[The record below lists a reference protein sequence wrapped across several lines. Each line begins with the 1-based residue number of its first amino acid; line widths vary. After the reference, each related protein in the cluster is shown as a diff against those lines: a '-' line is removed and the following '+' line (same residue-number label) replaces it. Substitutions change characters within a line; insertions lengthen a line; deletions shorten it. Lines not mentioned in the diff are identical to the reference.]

1 MQTRPEKEFKRRSG
15 VMFLFIALAFLFC
28 ASSVFYVS
36 VIKGKKF
43 KLYARENQLAINSI
57 EHKRG
62 TIYSSDMTVL
72 ATSADAWL
80 LTADPSNID
89 KDHIDEVS
97 TAVAGVL
104 GKDTNEIKRLISD
117 KNKKYV
123 ILEKK
128 AETEVK
134 DALLEL
140 NKMSIDTGKLNKDGT
155 HKMKRIASG
164 VFYATANSKRYYP
177 NSSFASSIVGF
188 TNTGLDTAAENT
200 GSGLEL
206 FYNSKLSGINGRT
219 VRSVD
224 NRGNVIAADF
234 NNIYNG
240 VDGLNAVLT
249 INEVVQYYLE
259 DALEKAIADNE
270 SKYAYGIVMD
280 PKTGAILGMSSKP
293 DYNLNNPSQL
303 SSHKVMEKLNKITD
317 ENERNIQTS
326 AAVYTQWR
334 NHCVSDTYQPGSVF
348 KTIVLA
354 AALEEGVV
362 NEGTTYTCTGG
373 IQVADNY
380 IKCWRHEGHGT
391 ETLEQGL
398 MNSCNPFYVTIGQKL
413 GAERWSKYFE
423 AFGFTEKTGID
434 LPAEAS
440 PKSGVTYHDPQKFS
454 VSQLSSS
461 SFGQTFQVTPL
472 QMLTAVSAIANKG
485 KLMQPYIV
493 SKWIDENGQTV
504 ESTAPTVKR
513 QVISE
518 STANL
523 VSKMMES
530 VVSKGTGKN
539 AYVEGYRIA
548 GKTGTSQK
556 FGAKGVE
563 ANKYILS
570 FAGFA
575 PADDPRVAVLICVDE
590 PIKGDGGGSV
600 AAPIA
605 GDLIS
610 KVLESMGVIPEY
622 DDKSTVQSTNVTIPN
637 LVGKNKND
645 AKNLAG
651 EQNIV
656 FVGKGNSVVSQTPS
670 SGTIIRKGGTIICY
684 TDENNEKVKEKVPD
698 FNGMT
703 ANATVLAARSAGFNI
718 KIANSSASSD
728 FTAYKQSIV
737 PGTEAEKGTV
747 ITVYYK
753 SGTNVSD
760 G

>member
-1 MQTRPEKEFKRRSG
+1 MQIRPEKEFKRRSG

-28 ASSVFYVS
+28 VASVFYISIV
-36 VIKGKKF
+36 KGKTF
-43 KLYARENQLAINSI
+43 KLYARENQLVIKSI

-89 KDHIDEVS
+89 KDHVDEVS

-104 GKDTNEIKRLISD
+104 GKDTNEIKALISD
-117 KNKKYV
+117 RKKKYV

-140 NKMSIDTGKLNKDGT
+140 NKMSVDTGKLNKDGSR
-155 HKMKRIASG
+155 KMKRIASG
-164 VFYATANSKRYYP
+164 VFYASANSKRYYP
-177 NSSFASSIVGF
+177 NSAFASSIVGF

-200 GSGLEL
+200 GSGFEL
-206 FYNSKLSGINGRT
+206 FYNNKLSGVNGRT

-224 NRGNVIAADF
+224 NRGNVITADF
-234 NNIYNG
+234 NNTYRG

-280 PKTGAILGMSSKP
+280 PKTGAVLGMSSKP
-293 DYNLNNPSQL
+293 DYDLNNPSQV
-303 SSHKVMEKLNKITD
+303 SSQKVMEELNKITD
-317 ENERNIQTS
+317 ENERKAQNS

-354 AALEEGVV
+354 AALEEGAV
-362 NEGTTYTCTGG
+362 NENTTYTCTGG

-398 MNSCNPFYVTIGQKL
+398 MNSCNPFYVTMGQKL

-434 LPAEAS
+434 LPAEAE
-440 PKSGVTYHDPQKFS
+440 PKAGITYHDPKKFS

-461 SFGQTFQVTPL
+461 SFGQTFQVTPI

-493 SKWIDENGQTV
+493 SKWTDEKGQIV
-504 ESTAPTVKR
+504 ESTMPTVKR

-518 STANL
+518 STAAV
-523 VSKMMES
+523 VSRMMES

-575 PADDPRVAVLICVDE
+575 PADDPQVAVLICVDE
-590 PIKGDGGGSV
+590 PLKGDGGGSV

-610 KVLESMGVIPEY
+610 KVLENMGVIPEY
-622 DDKSTVQSTNVTIPN
+622 DDKSTLQSTNIAIPN
-637 LVGKNKND
+637 FIGKNRNETKNI
-645 AKNLAG
+645 AK
-651 EQNIV
+651 EQNVI
-656 FVGKGNSVVSQTPS
+656 FVGNGNSVISQMPA
-670 SGTIIRKGGTIICY
+670 SGTVVRKGGIVVCY
-684 TDENNEKVKEKVPD
+684 TEENLEKTREKVPD
-698 FNGMT
+698 FSGMT
-703 ANATVLAARSAGFNI
+703 ANATVSAARSAGFNI

-728 FTAYKQSIV
+728 FTAYKQSV
-737 PGTEAEKGTV
+737 SAGTETEKGTV